1 MRQKRSRKSIV
12 QGTKTMRLNRF
23 KSPEGT
29 RRIGP
34 PFPIKS
40 NTRSQQSM
48 DKINPKEKNG
58 GRHRGGGLGER
69 AIYGQVTKATRPN
82 TSEGVFIPAET
93 GQTGSMDRS
102 DRTVRPV
109 PGTGQTG
116 WSAVSPCTR
125 SHLMAEVLSSK
136 RSLLHD
142 AAILMKIWSMVLEG
156 P

>member
-1 MRQKRSRKSIV
+1 MCTKNEIKFHHTRAQKRGDWIDS
-12 QGTKTMRLNRF
+12 

-48 DKINPKEKNG
+48 DKIYSKEKNG
-58 GRHRGGGLGER
+58 GRETQGRWPGR
-69 AIYGQVTKATRPN
+69 KNNPRTSYQKATRPN

-102 DRTVRPV
+102 DRLVRPVRPV

-116 WSAVSPCTR
+116 WSAASPCTR
-125 SHLMAEVLSSK
+125 SHLTAEVLSS
-136 RSLLHD
+136 
-142 AAILMKIWSMVLEG
+142 E
-156 P
+156 